1 MDGSTHPNGHLLYH
15 YLKRRK
21 YLNFIK
27 VMEETKDI
35 FYLFSNGNSKV
46 YSFVEYEDKAGM
58 VKNRLEEL
66 SKAYNDNDILK
77 KVMEANQ

>member
-1 MDGSTHPNGHLLYH
+1 
-15 YLKRRK
+15 
-21 YLNFIK
+21 
-27 VMEETKDI
+27 MEETKDI